1 MKKNN
6 QNNSQR
12 NGYPAQGG
20 YGTEG
25 YPGGMPY
32 PAYPQQPGYQM
43 PQGYP
48 QQQGYGQPQG
58 YPQGSAQPQGYS
70 QPGYPQQT
78 GIGQVQ
84 GYQTGRNY
92 QAPQATGSQT
102 PAGGQGIPASPAYTG
117 QGSFTQGGYPQQQG
131 YGQAPAGYPGAS
143 YGQPGGYQQ
152 TNAPGAAP
160 YPYTGSQQPAGSYI
174 PQTPYSQGYT
184 SPGYQAQPGYS
195 QGYNAYQQMGRA
207 PQMPV
212 NQQQEPR
219 GQVPLNGGGYVPPPV
234 PVKKGP
240 FVMTDAYLLI
250 LSAIL
255 LALFALGMFVP
266 GMGILKW
273 VFLALAAGTMALF
286 WLKPMIEGNKRL
298 CYTIVFGLLMIVTII
313 GFVTGGGKT
322 TTTQTGRDQVNVSSQ
337 GQTAQNTGELTAVNV
352 TPTPVVVTNTPEPDM
367 DGVLTERLR
376 MFFSYWAANRQDD
389 MLTLC
394 LPSWVSKQENPKTA
408 LFALMATRT
417 PKEFDV
423 EGISGTPNDTSRT
436 VTVNSLMDRSNGK
449 EPVRYRL
456 SIIMDKDASDGQWY
470 VNPKS
475 LQTYEN
481 ADTPDPSITATP
493 AATSTPYVTS
503 TTVLYYNLDGGKYYH
518 LDPNCKTTNAKYL
531 PFKGHFTYAE
541 INNDKY
547 KDLKPCAI
555 CGAPSR

>member
-1 MKKNN
+1 MKKNT
-6 QNNSQR
+6 QNNPQR

-20 YGTEG
+20 YGAEG

-32 PAYPQQPGYQM
+32 SGYPQQPGYQA

-48 QQQGYGQPQG
+48 QQPGYQVPQGYPQGGAQPQG
-58 YPQGSAQPQGYS
+58 YPQQS
-70 QPGYPQQT
+70 GYPQP
-78 GIGQVQ
+78 GF
-84 GYQTGRNY
+84 QTGRNY
-92 QAPQATGSQT
+92 QTPQVTGSQQ
-102 PAGGQGIPASPAYTG
+102 PVSGQSNPPSPSYTG
-117 QGSFTQGGYPQQQG
+117 QGSFSQGGYPQQQS
-131 YGQAPAGYPGAS
+131 YGQAPAGYPGTT

-152 TNAPGAAP
+152 TSAPGAAS

-184 SPGYQAQPGYS
+184 SPGYQAQPGYN
-195 QGYNAYQQMGRA
+195 QGYNPYQQMGRA

-212 NQQQEPR
+212 NPQQETV

-234 PVKKGP
+234 PVKRGP

-250 LSAIL
+250 LSAVL

-273 VFLALAAGTMALF
+273 VFLALAAGTIALF
-286 WLKPMIEGNKRL
+286 WIKPMIESNKRL
-298 CYTIVFGLLMIVTII
+298 CYTIVFGLLIIVTAI
-313 GFVTGGGKT
+313 GFLTGGGKT

-337 GQTAQNTGELTAVNV
+337 GQNTQNTGEIPAANV
-352 TPTPVVVTNTPEPDM
+352 TPTPAAATNTPEPDM
-367 DGVLTERLR
+367 DSVLTERLR

-394 LPSWVSKQENPKTA
+394 SPSWISKQENPKTA

-423 EGISGTPNDTSRT
+423 ENISGTPNDTSRT

-449 EPVRYRL
+449 DPVRYRL
-456 SIIMDKDASDGQWY
+456 SIIMDKDVSDGQWY

-493 AATSTPYVTS
+493 AATATPHVDSSTI
-503 TTVLYYNLDGGKYYH
+503 LYYNLDGGKYYH
-518 LDPNCKTTNAKYL
+518 LDPNCKTTAPKYL